1 MLKKTEDRSQ
11 TSEEIIKTVTVF
23 VIAIITAFAP
33 AISHALPDGG
43 QVVGGS
49 AAISTPNAATMLINQ
64 ATDKAII
71 NWNGFSINVNELV
84 KFMQPSSSAIALNR
98 VIGADPSVIL
108 GQLTANG
115 RIFLINPNGILFGS
129 TAKIDTAG
137 LLATTLNIKDD
148 DFMAGRYLFTQDAS
162 KLPSYVVNKGEIKI
176 ADNGFVLLVAPAV
189 SNEGLI
195 IANLGKVVMGAGNKL
210 TLDFFGDGLITYAVE
225 GKVLDSITGPDGQPL
240 TSAVSNTGTI
250 KADGGHVL
258 LTADASNQLLSSVI
272 NQTGII
278 EAKSLINKSGKIIL
292 SGGGEGVVAN
302 YGTLDV
308 SAKEAGAKGG
318 NVTITGEYIG
328 HAGTIL
334 ADGSDNASAGNIY
347 LNSTKYTLL
356 TSGSFISASGK
367 GMNSNGGDIRIL
379 SDMNSGI
386 TVVRSGARLE
396 AKGGDIS
403 GDGGFVEVSAANFSF
418 NGNVDTSAKNG
429 KTGTFLL
436 DPTYLEIIDGV
447 GPGDQ
452 DANLPTID
460 WTVGDTL
467 NNTVSEQALEA
478 IAANTNIYL
487 YADDYITLNDLS
499 DGELN
504 LKTGSGNSFTME
516 TANPAP
522 AAGITFVDKNDTIV
536 TGGGDITINSGSLV
550 DIGNLDAG
558 TTGTVNITANDGD
571 VTLGAVT
578 AGNEVYITSNSGA
591 IIDGNN
597 SANNIAT
604 PNLTLSAWTGIGTAA
619 DALETQVSNLN
630 AYTNSGDINIANT
643 GNLTIDDFS
652 YISAWGYGVENE
664 GGNITITNT
673 GSIDMPGIDGSG
685 VYATGDIALTASGA
699 NSDITASTQAAQSDT
714 GSVTFSAGRDIYLGQ
729 GGSSGDIYTNNGDGS
744 ITLSAGRNIT
754 IDNGTWVQSGTGNIS
769 LTVNNG
775 SVAIDNNASIM
786 TDYGNIDIRAAD
798 GINQNGYIA
807 INNYGGVIGNFT
819 ANADTDGNGA
829 GTFTLGSSG
838 SIDTNAAGSD
848 SGTIEI
854 SGANMVIENGASIN
868 AGNSSVTLDITGTI
882 TDNGG
887 GIDASNLS
895 VTGISGIGSSG
906 SPLNINVETLTAS
919 STNADIYITEND
931 DVAINTINAGT
942 GNVALNAGGAIT
954 DNNGAVNN
962 ITASNATLSASL
974 DIGSN
979 ADPVEVTVS
988 NTVNATST
996 SGGVFVVNLYVPPAS
1011 SPAPS
1016 LLPAN
1021 VLSST
1026 LTDNGFTNT
1035 GYERAANTDQQPST
1049 NKFNYYQD
1057 LQLNTITDS
1066 HITEDLSKTDIE
1078 TGMERRR

>member
-1 MLKKTEDRSQ
+1 MLKKTEIRSQ
-11 TSEEIIKTVTVF
+11 NKLSKTVMAF
-23 VIAIITAFAP
+23 VIAITTAFAP
-33 AISHALPDGG
+33 AISNALPDGG

-49 AAISTPNAATMLINQ
+49 AAISTPNASTMQINQ
-64 ATDKAII
+64 MTDKAII

-84 KFMQPSSSAIALNR
+84 KFIQPSSSAIALNR

-108 GQLTANG
+108 GQIAANG

-129 TAKIDTAG
+129 SAKVDAAG
-137 LLATTLNIKDD
+137 LLATTLNIKDS
-148 DFMAGRYLFTQDAS
+148 DFMSGKYIFNQDIS
-162 KLPSYVVNKGEIKI
+162 KLSSYVINKGEIKV

-195 IANLGKVVMGAGNKL
+195 IANLGKVVMGTGNKL
-210 TLDFFGDGLITYAVE
+210 TLDFFGDGLITYVVE
-225 GKVLDSITGPDGQPL
+225 GKVLDSVTGPDGQPL

-278 EAKSLINKSGKIIL
+278 EAKSLINKNGEIIL
-292 SGGGEGVVAN
+292 SGGSEGVVAN

-308 SAKEAGAKGG
+308 SAKESGVNGG

-334 ADGSDNASAGNIY
+334 ADGFDNASAGNVYI
-347 LNSTKYTLL
+347 NSTKYTLL

-379 SDMNSGI
+379 SDMNSGT
-386 TVVRSGARLE
+386 TVVRNGARLE

-418 NGNVDTSAKNG
+418 YGSVDTSAKNG

-436 DPTYLEIIDGV
+436 DPAYLEIIDGA

-452 DANLPTID
+452 DNNLPTID
-460 WTVGDTL
+460 WTVVDTP
-467 NNTVSEQALEA
+467 NNTISEQALEA
-478 IAANTNIYL
+478 IAVNTDIYL
-487 YADDYITLNDLS
+487 YADDYITLNNLS
-499 DGELN
+499 DNLLN
-504 LKTGSGNSFTME
+504 LQTGTGNSITME
-516 TANPAP
+516 TANP
-522 AAGITFVDKNDTIV
+522 AAGITFVDKNDTIK
-536 TGGGDITINSGSLV
+536 TAGGDINITSGSLV

-558 TTGTVNITANDGD
+558 ATGTVNITANNGD
-571 VTLGAVT
+571 VTLGSIT
-578 AGNEVYITSNSGA
+578 AGNEVYITSYNGA
-591 IIDGNN
+591 IIDGNGA
-597 SANNIAT
+597 ANNITT
-604 PNLTLSAWTGIGTAA
+604 PNLTIQALTGIGST
-619 DALETQVSNLN
+619 DALETQVTNLTAIN
-630 AYTNSGDINIANT
+630 GDGGGGGSGNINIANT
-643 GNLTIDDFS
+643 GALTIDDPNW
-652 YISAWGYGVENE
+652 ISFYSYGVENE

-685 VYATGDIALTASGA
+685 IYASGDIALTASGA

-729 GGSSGDIYTNNGDGS
+729 GGSSGDIYTNSGDGS

-754 IDNGTWVQSGTGNIS
+754 IDNWTWVQSGTGNIS
-769 LTVNNG
+769 LTANNG

-838 SIDTNAAGSD
+838 SIDTYAAGSD

-854 SGANMVIENGASIN
+854 SAANMVIESGAGIN
-868 AGNSSVTLDITGTI
+868 AGSASITLTVDGTI

-887 GIDASNLS
+887 SIDASSLS
-895 VTGISGIGSSG
+895 VTGVSGIGSADN
-906 SPLNINVETLTAS
+906 PLNTNVGTLTAS
-919 STNADIYITEND
+919 STNADIYINEND

-942 GNVALNAGGAIT
+942 GNVTLTSANGTIT
-954 DNNGAVNN
+954 DNNGAANN
-962 ITASNATLSASL
+962 ITASNATLTAQT
-974 DIGSN
+974 DIGTSG
-979 ADPVEVTVS
+979 DPIEVTVP

-996 SGGVFVVNLYVPPAS
+996 SGSVFVVNLYVP
-1011 SPAPS
+1011 PAPS

-1026 LTDNGFTNT
+1026 LTDNGFTSSD
-1035 GYERAANTDQQPST
+1035 YERAANADQQPLT
-1049 NKFNYYQD
+1049 NEFNYYQD
-1057 LQLNTITDS
+1057 LHLNTITDS

-1078 TGMERRR
+1078 TEMERRR

>member
-1 MLKKTEDRSQ
+1 
-11 TSEEIIKTVTVF
+11 
-23 VIAIITAFAP
+23 
-33 AISHALPDGG
+33 
-43 QVVGGS
+43 
-49 AAISTPNAATMLINQ
+49 
-64 ATDKAII
+64 
-71 NWNGFSINVNELV
+71 
-84 KFMQPSSSAIALNR
+84 
-98 VIGADPSVIL
+98 
-108 GQLTANG
+108 
-115 RIFLINPNGILFGS
+115 
-129 TAKIDTAG
+129 
-137 LLATTLNIKDD
+137 TLNIKDS
-148 DFMAGRYLFTQDAS
+148 DFMSGKYIFNQDIS
-162 KLPSYVVNKGEIKI
+162 KLSSYVINKGEIKV

-195 IANLGKVVMGAGNKL
+195 IANLGKVVMGTGNKL
-210 TLDFFGDGLITYAVE
+210 SLDFFGDGLINYAIE
-225 GKVLDSITGPDGQPL
+225 GKILEQVTGPDGNPL
-240 TSAVSNTGTI
+240 SSAVSNTGTI
-250 KADGGHVL
+250 KADGGQVL

-278 EAKSLINKSGKIIL
+278 EARTIENQKGVIRLL
-292 SGGGEGVVAN
+292 GGDSGVVSVS
-302 YGTLDV
+302 GTLD
-308 SAKEAGAKGG
+308 
-318 NVTITGEYIG
+318 
-328 HAGTIL
+328 
-334 ADGSDNASAGNIY
+334 ASAP
-347 LNSTKYTLL
+347 
-356 TSGSFISASGK
+356 
-367 GMNSNGGDIRIL
+367 NG
-379 SDMNSGI
+379 
-386 TVVRSGARLE
+386 
-396 AKGGDIS
+396 
-403 GDGGFVEVSAANFSF
+403 GDGGFIETSGHKVELNNPTVTASAPYGKGGTWLIDPTDITIDAAAATTYSNTLNS
-418 NGNVDTSAKNG
+418 GTDVTVDTAS
-429 KTGTFLL
+429 F
-436 DPTYLEIIDGV
+436 DP
-447 GPGDQ
+447 
-452 DANLPTID
+452 
-460 WTVGDTL
+460 
-467 NNTVSEQALEA
+467 
-478 IAANTNIYL
+478 
-487 YADDYITLNDLS
+487 
-499 DGELN
+499 EL
-504 LKTGSGNSFTME
+504 
-516 TANPAP
+516 
-522 AAGITFVDKNDTIV
+522 
-536 TGGGDITINSGSLV
+536 GDITVASTVSWTSTAALTLNADNNIYSNAEISG
-550 DIGNLDAG
+550 
-558 TTGTVNITANDGD
+558 VNGS
-571 VTLGAVT
+571 VTLNAP
-578 AGNEVYITSNSGA
+578 NGA
-591 IIDGNN
+591 IIDGNGD
-597 SANNIAT
+597 ANNITAT
-604 PNLTLSAWTGIGTAA
+604 DLTLSAWTGIGTSS
-619 DALETQVSNLN
+619 DALETQVSRLN
-630 AYTNSGDINIANT
+630 AYTSSGDINITNT

-652 YISAWGYGVENE
+652 YISSWGFGVENE
-664 GGNITITNT
+664 GGNVAITNT

-685 VYATGDIALTASGA
+685 IYAYGDIVTASGA

-714 GSVTFSAGRDIYLGQ
+714 GSVTFNAGRDIYLGQ
-729 GGSSGDIYTNNGDGS
+729 GGSGDIYTNNGDGS

-838 SIDTNAAGSD
+838 SIDTYAAGSD

-1049 NKFNYYQD
+1049 NEFNYYQD

>member
-1 MLKKTEDRSQ
+1 MLKKTEIRSQ
-11 TSEEIIKTVTVF
+11 NKLSKTVTAF

-33 AISHALPDGG
+33 AISNALPDGG

-49 AAISTPNAATMLINQ
+49 AAISTPNASTMQINQ
-64 ATDKAII
+64 MTDKAII

-84 KFMQPSSSAIALNR
+84 KFIQPSSSAIALNR

-115 RIFLINPNGILFGS
+115 RVFLINPNGILFGS
-129 TAKIDTAG
+129 SAKVDAAG
-137 LLATTLNIKDD
+137 LLATTLNIKDS
-148 DFMAGRYLFTQDAS
+148 DFMSGKYIFNQDIS
-162 KLPSYVVNKGEIKI
+162 KLSSYVINKGEIKV

-195 IANLGKVVMGAGNKL
+195 IANLGKVVMGTGNKL
-210 TLDFFGDGLITYAVE
+210 SLDFFGDGLINYAIE
-225 GKVLDSITGPDGQPL
+225 GKILEQVTGPDGNPL
-240 TSAVSNTGTI
+240 SSAVSNTGTI
-250 KADGGHVL
+250 KADGGQVL

-278 EAKSLINKSGKIIL
+278 EARTIENQKGVIRLL
-292 SGGGEGVVAN
+292 GGDSGVVSVS
-302 YGTLDV
+302 GTLD
-308 SAKEAGAKGG
+308 
-318 NVTITGEYIG
+318 
-328 HAGTIL
+328 
-334 ADGSDNASAGNIY
+334 ASAP
-347 LNSTKYTLL
+347 
-356 TSGSFISASGK
+356 
-367 GMNSNGGDIRIL
+367 NG
-379 SDMNSGI
+379 
-386 TVVRSGARLE
+386 
-396 AKGGDIS
+396 
-403 GDGGFVEVSAANFSF
+403 GDGGFIETSGHKVELNNPTVTASAPYGKGGTWLIDPTDITIDAAAATTYSNTLNS
-418 NGNVDTSAKNG
+418 GTDVTVDTAS
-429 KTGTFLL
+429 L
-436 DPTYLEIIDGV
+436 DP
-447 GPGDQ
+447 
-452 DANLPTID
+452 
-460 WTVGDTL
+460 
-467 NNTVSEQALEA
+467 
-478 IAANTNIYL
+478 
-487 YADDYITLNDLS
+487 
-499 DGELN
+499 EL
-504 LKTGSGNSFTME
+504 
-516 TANPAP
+516 
-522 AAGITFVDKNDTIV
+522 
-536 TGGGDITINSGSLV
+536 GDITVASTVSWTSTAALTLNADNNIYSNAEISG
-550 DIGNLDAG
+550 
-558 TTGTVNITANDGD
+558 VNGS
-571 VTLGAVT
+571 VTLNAP
-578 AGNEVYITSNSGA
+578 NGA
-591 IIDGNN
+591 IIDGNGN
-597 SANNIAT
+597 ANNITAT
-604 PNLTLSAWTGIGTAA
+604 DLTLSAWSGIGTSS

-769 LTVNNG
+769 LTANNG
-775 SVAIDNNASIM
+775 SVAINNSASIM

-798 GINQNGYIA
+798 GINQNGNIA

-838 SIDTNAAGSD
+838 SIDTYAAGSD

-854 SGANMVIENGASIN
+854 SAANMVIESGAGIN
-868 AGNSSVTLDITGTI
+868 AGSASITLTVDGTI

-887 GIDASNLS
+887 SIDASSLS
-895 VTGISGIGSSG
+895 VTGVSGIGSADN
-906 SPLNINVETLTAS
+906 PLNTNVGTLTAS
-919 STNADIYITEND
+919 STNADIYINEND

-942 GNVALNAGGAIT
+942 GNVTLTSANGTIT
-954 DNNGAVNN
+954 DNNGVANN
-962 ITASNATLSASL
+962 ITASNATLTAQT
-974 DIGSN
+974 DIGTSG
-979 ADPVEVTVS
+979 DPIEVTVP

-996 SGGVFVVNLYVPPAS
+996 SGGVFVVNLYVP
-1011 SPAPS
+1011 PAPS

-1049 NKFNYYQD
+1049 NEFNYYQD
-1057 LQLNTITDS
+1057 LQLNTITNS

-1078 TGMERRR
+1078 TEMERRR